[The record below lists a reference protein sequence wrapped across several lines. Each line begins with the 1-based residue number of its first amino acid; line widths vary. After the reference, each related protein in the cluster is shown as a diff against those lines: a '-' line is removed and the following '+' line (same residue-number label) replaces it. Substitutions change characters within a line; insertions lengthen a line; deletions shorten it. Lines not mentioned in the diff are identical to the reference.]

1 MNSATIAAMAG
12 GGQYN
17 RHSRLQLANL
27 QSALPLWEHA
37 AAAVGQD
44 SAGLVTIADY
54 GASQGRNSMGPM
66 GRAIDLV
73 RERDAD
79 RPVQVVHT
87 DLPSNDFASLFTL
100 LADDP
105 ASYLRGRGEVHP
117 LAVGRSYFDAVLPA
131 GSVDLGW
138 SSNALHWMSHSPVEV
153 DDHAWA
159 TFSACAQARSAVD
172 AVLADDWL
180 RFLRARSRELRP
192 GGRVVCQ
199 FMGRGEEQQGF
210 EWMADHFWQAILA
223 LRAAGQL
230 TEAETRRMTA
240 PSAGRSPEQI
250 AAPFAAGL
258 VPELALDHVSRF
270 VSPDPFWDEYR
281 ETGDA
286 ARLGARWAAMMRA
299 ANGPNF
305 AAALDSGLDP
315 GRDRDA
321 LLDALTQELAWRVAA
336 DPQRSVSWNVLV
348 SIRKRG

>member
-27 QSALPLWEHA
+27 QSALPLWEDA
-37 AAAVGQD
+37 AAAVAED
-44 SAGLVTIADY
+44 SAGLVTVADY

-73 RERDAD
+73 RGRDAD

-105 ASYLRGRGEVHP
+105 ASYLRGRGDVHP

-138 SSNALHWMSHSPVEV
+138 SSNALHWMSRSPIEV

-159 TFSACAQARSAVD
+159 TFSASAPARAAVD

-180 RFLRARSRELRP
+180 QFLRARSRELRP

-199 FMGRGEEQQGF
+199 FMGRGDERQGF
-210 EWMADHFWQAILA
+210 EWMADHFWQAIVS
-223 LRAAGQL
+223 LREAGLL
-230 TEAETRRMTA
+230 TEAETLRMTA
-240 PSAGRSPEQI
+240 PSAGRSPQQV
-250 AAPFAAGL
+250 AAPFEAGL
-258 VPELALDHVSRF
+258 VPELALDHLSRYA
-270 VSPDPFWDEYR
+270 SPDPFWDEYQQ
-281 ETGDA
+281 TGDA
-286 ARLGARWAAMMRA
+286 PQLGTRWAAMMRA

-305 AAALDSGLDP
+305 AAALDPS
-315 GRDRDA
+315 RDRDA
-321 LLDALTQELAWRVAA
+321 LLDALADELALRISG

-348 SIRKRG
+348 TVRMRA